1 MGTIMNLVFILV
13 VVALVSSS
21 AFAEVVKL
29 KNGSVLKGVI
39 VEMNQTDLIIDTA
52 EMGRVTVKRYTI
64 EKISDN
70 AESQPSAAGT
80 VINVNNSNQVEQTNN
95 QVNNQ
100 TTDSGQ
106 VKDEARRWRQGIQG
120 RFNISQESVDFKREA
135 EVFDYPKSYTGVN
148 WDLIGFRS
156 ESWWAIYFEVSSQSM
171 TQDDVDYRVGGGM
184 VRLDWNAIKSVN
196 GDTLSLAYFG
206 VGFGSGSFEAETT
219 DLNGSKT
226 SVKFSGPRATL
237 RLGYDYF
244 WGKYWGLSAFAAA
257 HRATFNKVTYQIDGI
272 DVSDDSM
279 DEVKANSTS
288 FGLGLLYNID
298 L

>member
-1 MGTIMNLVFILV
+1 MNWLFIF
-13 VVALVSSS
+13 VVASILSGS
-21 AFAEVVKL
+21 AFAETVKL
-29 KNGSVLKGVI
+29 KNGTVLKGVI

-64 EKISDN
+64 QKIGDD
-70 AESQPSAAGT
+70 EAASPGAGGT
-80 VINVNNSNQVEQTNN
+80 VINVNNSNQVEQTNS

-100 TTDSGQ
+100 TADSG
-106 VKDEARRWRQGIQG
+106 KDKTEARRWRQGIQG
-120 RFNISQESVDFKREA
+120 RFNFSQEAVDLKQKNEILDF
-135 EVFDYPKSYTGVN
+135 PKSYTGVN

-156 ESWWAIYFEVSSQSM
+156 ESWWAVYFEVSSQSM
-171 TQDDVDYRVGGGM
+171 TKDNVDYRVGGGII
-184 VRLDWNAIKSVN
+184 RLDWNAIKSVN

-206 VGFGSGSFEAETT
+206 IGLGSGTYEAETT

-226 SVKFSGPRATL
+226 SVKFSGNRATL

-257 HRATFNKVTYQIDGI
+257 HTATFNKVTYQIDGI
-272 DVSDDSM
+272 DVADESM
-279 DEVKANSTS
+279 DEVSAKSTS
-288 FGLGLLYNID
+288 FGLGLLYNFD